1 MEHLIPANYQMYANN
16 QKNELVT
23 TEMYKCE
30 GLFANF
36 LQKFQPGYGQMKS
49 VLTESERSAKPSVI
63 LSAPDIQRT
72 DEEISEIIGLALEHC
87 LGDNLLKRRRY
98 ALINY
103 QKFVFVISGYDFDI
117 ENKIRSQP
125 LNDFVYDIDSKSC
138 RSIPSIPSPGRVAFG
153 VAPSERHII
162 IIGGHTYDNVSLSS
176 DSKSCRSIPSI
187 PSPGRVA
194 FGVAP
199 SERHIIIIG
208 GHTYDNV
215 SLSSV
220 FILDTQNIDEGW
232 MKLPSYPHPVLAPGV
247 AFSENRVIVIGGYDF
262 VIGETDMLSTH
273 YQMDLN
279 EKVWRRYADLNP
291 PRART
296 LVICTYNNDE
306 LELYAAG
313 GYTLVDGKAKVVDK
327 IYLYNKKKDQWEKLT
342 DIPNFQ
348 INHVITVAQT
358 KLTISEE
365 KPNLTDSHQL
375 NLHPIRMYDFENGL
389 WQEIE
394 DDK

>member
-36 LQKFQPGYGQMKS
+36 LQKFQSGYGQMKS

-72 DEEISEIIGLALEHC
+72 DEQISEIIGLALEHC

-103 QKFVFVISGYDFDI
+103 QKFVFIISGYEFDI

-138 RSIPSIPSPGRVAFG
+138 RSIPSIPSSGRVAFG

-162 IIGGHTYDNVSLSS
+162 IIGGHTYDNV
-176 DSKSCRSIPSI
+176 P
-187 PSPGRVA
+187 
-194 FGVAP
+194 
-199 SERHIIIIG
+199 
-208 GHTYDNV
+208 
-215 SLSSV
+215 LSSV

-232 MKLPSYPHPVLAPGV
+232 MKLPSYPHPILAPGV

-291 PRART
+291 PRARI

-327 IYLYNKKKDQWEKLT
+327 IDSYNKTKDQWEKLT

-348 INHVITVAQT
+348 ITHVITVAQT

-375 NLHPIRMYDFENGL
+375 NLHPIRIYDFENGL